1 MARTGI
7 RQTNNT
13 AKMNTDI
20 LRSKEALRKQQ
31 YAANKSISSAERT
44 AAAEL
49 IRARFKDLEVWH
61 NSRSILF
68 YAPLPDEPDIWPL
81 LADAEAAGKA
91 IMLPR
96 YSANDH
102 AYFAGQV
109 VNLNKD
115 LHAARFGIREPVA
128 DCPAFPLNQLDLIL
142 VPGVVWS
149 GTGYRI
155 GRGQGHYDRLLAAV
169 SGVKLGVAFDWQ
181 FTDAIP
187 VQPHDIRLNCILT
200 PTRWLVL

>member
-1 MARTGI
+1 
-7 RQTNNT
+7 
-13 AKMNTDI
+13 MNTEI
-20 LRSKEALRKQQ
+20 LRSKELLRKQQ
-31 YAANKSISSAERT
+31 YAANKSISSAAR
-44 AAAEL
+44 ASAAEL
-49 IRARFKDLEVWH
+49 IRTRFKDLEIWR

-81 LADAEAAGKA
+81 LADAIAASKSV
-91 IMLPR
+91 MLPR
-96 YSANDH
+96 FSEEDNTYV
-102 AYFAGQV
+102 AGRIE
-109 VNLNKD
+109 NLNKD
-115 LHAARFGIREPVA
+115 LHSARFGILEPVA
-128 DCPAFPLNQLDLIL
+128 DCATFPLNQLDLIL

-169 SGVKLGVAFDWQ
+169 SGVKSGVAFDWQ

-187 VQPHDIRLNCILT
+187 VEPHDIRLNCILT

>member
-1 MARTGI
+1 MARTGN
-7 RQTNNT
+7 RRSEDT
-13 AKMNTDI
+13 AKMNTEI
-20 LRSKEALRKQQ
+20 LRSKESLRKLQ
-31 YAANKSISSAERT
+31 YAANKSISTAERAT
-44 AAAEL
+44 AAEL
-49 IRARFKDLEVWH
+49 IRTRFKELEVWRTA
-61 NSRSILF
+61 RSILF

-81 LADAEAAGKA
+81 LADANAAGKA
-91 IMLPR
+91 VMLPR
-96 YSANDH
+96 YSADEH
-102 AYFAGQV
+102 TYVAGRIE
-109 VNLNKD
+109 NLNKD
-115 LHAARFGIREPVA
+115 LHAARFGILEPVA
-128 DCPAFPLNQLDLIL
+128 DCATFPLNQLDLVL

-149 GTGYRI
+149 ATGYRI

>member
-1 MARTGI
+1 
-7 RQTNNT
+7 
-13 AKMNTDI
+13 MNTEI
-20 LRSKEALRKQQ
+20 LLSKAALRKQQ
-31 YAANKSISSAERT
+31 YDANKSIPAAVRA

-49 IRARFKDLEVWH
+49 IRTRFKELEVWH

-68 YAPLPDEPDIWPL
+68 YAPLPDEPDIWRL
-81 LADAEAAGKA
+81 LADADAAGKVVL
-91 IMLPR
+91 LPR
-96 YSANDH
+96 YSAEDH
-102 AYFAGQV
+102 TYVAGRIE
-109 VNLNKD
+109 NLNQD
-115 LHAARFGIREPVA
+115 LHSARFGILEPVA
-128 DCPAFPLNQLDLIL
+128 ECATFPLNQLDLVL

-149 GTGYRI
+149 ATGYRI